1 MQNRKPL
8 WMMIGSMTIFGTIG
22 LFRRF
27 IPLGSATLA
36 MLRGGIGMI
45 SLLVILLFKRQKLSW
60 ADIRKKAVL
69 LLISGILLGANWI
82 LLFEA
87 YNYTT
92 VAVATLC
99 YYMAPIFILIASPFL
114 FKEKLTPRKLLC
126 IAMALL
132 GMVFVSGV
140 LHPAE
145 GAGDFRGI
153 LLGLCAALLYAAIV
167 ILNKKLQGVSAYERT
182 VSQLGVAAATLLPYV
197 LLTETV
203 DRAALTPGAI
213 VMVLV
218 VGLVHTGLAYAM
230 YFGSMGSLP
239 AQTVALFSYIDPVV
253 AILLS
258 AFVLSEPMGV
268 GEWIGVVLVLFA
280 AVFSE
285 LNGKKAG

>member
-1 MQNRKPL
+1 MQNRKSL
-8 WMMIGSMTIFGTIG
+8 WMMIASMVIFGTIG

-36 MLRGGIGMI
+36 MIRGAIGMI
-45 SLLVILLFKRQKLSW
+45 SLLVILLLKRQRLSW
-60 ADIRKKAVL
+60 PSIRKNAVW

-99 YYMAPIFILIASPFL
+99 YYMAPIFILIASPLL
-114 FKEKLTPRKLLC
+114 FGEKLTPRKLLC
-126 IAMALL
+126 ITLALV

-145 GAGDFRGI
+145 DAGDFRGV

-182 VSQLGVAAATLLPYV
+182 VSQLGVAAVTLLPYV

-203 DRAALTPGAI
+203 DRAALTPVAI
-213 VMVLV
+213 LMVLV

-258 AFVLSEPMGV
+258 AFVLSEPMGLW
-268 GEWIGVVLVLFA
+268 EWIGVVLVLFA
-280 AVFSE
+280 AIYSE
-285 LNGKKAG
+285 LDGKKAE

>member
-36 MLRGGIGMI
+36 MLRGAIGMI
-45 SLLVILLFKRQKLSW
+45 SLLLILLLKRQRLSW
-60 ADIRKKAVL
+60 AGIRKNAVL

-99 YYMAPIFILIASPFL
+99 YYMAPIFILIVSPFL
-114 FKEKLTPRKLLC
+114 FGEKLTPRKLLC
-126 IAMALL
+126 ITLALF
-132 GMVFVSGV
+132 GMVCVSGV

-145 GAGDFRGI
+145 GTGDFRGI
-153 LLGLCAALLYAAIV
+153 LLGLCAALLYAGIV
-167 ILNKKLQGVSAYERT
+167 VLNKKLTGVSAYERT

-203 DRAALTPGAI
+203 DRAALTPGA
-213 VMVLV
+213 VAMVIV
-218 VGLVHTGLAYAM
+218 VGLIHTGLAYAM
-230 YFGSMGSLP
+230 YFGSMGALP

-258 AFVLSEPMGV
+258 AFVLAEPMGLW
-268 GEWIGVVLVLFA
+268 EWLGVVLVLFA
-280 AVFSE
+280 AVYSE
-285 LNGKKAG
+285 LGGKKAE

>member
-36 MLRGGIGMI
+36 MLRGAIGMI
-45 SLLVILLFKRQKLSW
+45 SLLVILLLRRQKLSW
-60 ADIRKKAVL
+60 AAMRKSAVL

-114 FKEKLTPRKLLC
+114 FREKLTPRKLLC
-126 IAMALL
+126 IALALL

-153 LLGLCAALLYAAIV
+153 LLGLGAALLYAGIV
-167 ILNKKLQGVSAYERT
+167 ILNKKLTGVSAYERT
-182 VSQLGVAAATLLPYV
+182 VSQLGAAAVTLLPYV

-213 VMVLV
+213 AMVLV

-239 AQTVALFSYIDPVV
+239 AQTLALFSYIDPVV

-258 AFVLSEPMGV
+258 AFVLSEPMGLW
-268 GEWIGVVLVLFA
+268 EWIGVVLVLFA
-280 AVFSE
+280 AVYSE
-285 LNGKKAG
+285 LDGKKAK